1 MDAATPLLAT
11 LASGGSLNPDEAEH
25 LVGAMLD
32 GGVPDIVAASVL
44 TAIKLRGETADELE
58 GAVRAVR
65 ARMIAWN
72 SPIPAD
78 RLLDTCG
85 TGGDGRSSVNLS
97 TAAAIVAASAG
108 VPVVKHGNRAAS
120 GTSGSSDVLSALGVA
135 SDPGPEALARDLA
148 ELRIAFLFAPRFH
161 PGLRLVAPV
170 RRQLPF
176 RTLFNLVGPLCNP
189 ASPGHQLVGTTDAS
203 RAGLIAAVLARLP
216 HLRRAAVVH
225 GSDGLDEVTLSG
237 PTRVLAIE
245 SGAIRELTWNPED
258 FGLPRRDP
266 ETLRVES
273 PGESAAR
280 IRMTLAGEPGPVRD
294 YLLANAAAAL
304 WVTSP
309 AELPEL
315 VARAAEAIDSGAAA
329 RLLDRW
335 AASSR

>member
-1 MDAATPLLAT
+1 M
-11 LASGGSLNPDEAEH
+11 
-25 LVGAMLD
+25 
-32 GGVPDIVAASVL
+32 
-44 TAIKLRGETADELE
+44 
-58 GAVRAVR
+58 
-65 ARMIAWN
+65 
-72 SPIPAD
+72 
-78 RLLDTCG
+78 
-85 TGGDGRSSVNLS
+85 
-97 TAAAIVAASAG
+97 
-108 VPVVKHGNRAAS
+108 
-120 GTSGSSDVLSALGVA
+120 
-135 SDPGPEALARDLA
+135 
-148 ELRIAFLFAPRFH
+148 
-161 PGLRLVAPV
+161 
-170 RRQLPF
+170 
-176 RTLFNLVGPLCNP
+176 
-189 ASPGHQLVGTTDAS
+189 
-203 RAGLIAAVLARLP
+203 
-216 HLRRAAVVH
+216 
-225 GSDGLDEVTLSG
+225 TLSG